1 MLPLHVLFQPV
12 EGLHTEYLGLE
23 FQDEKFQWQARKNEF
38 ETLNDFA
45 GHQIHYYLQKQYF
58 KVDKNALKKWLYYS
72 SEERKKQKP

>member
-23 FQDEKFQWQARKNEF
+23 FQDEKYQLQARK
-38 ETLNDFA
+38 NDFA
-45 GHQIHYYLQKQYF
+45 GHQIHYYLQKQNF

>member
-1 MLPLHVLFQPV
+1 MLPLHVLFQLV

-23 FQDEKFQWQARKNEF
+23 FQDEKYQLQARK
-38 ETLNDFA
+38 NDFA
-45 GHQIHYYLQKQYF
+45 GHQIHYYLQKQNF